1 MGWDMGGYGGEGKG
15 GVASLEGEAGSTR
28 SQPKQRCKLRLVILL
43 TKGRAANSLIMI
55 GESEEEFPAWA
66 KGLPLVSLL
75 LGLLIVMALL
85 DLYLAK
91 AIKESLSFVLG
102 VWGVIVTLVGLGFA
116 IWQLKRSSSASKAAE
131 DAVKRLRNDFS
142 AIDFISEIYRCK
154 QEIKFALAKLN
165 SSDWHSAGL
174 HIEPV
179 RETIWRIV
187 ATSGRISGLNEDEL
201 RDDVSFLLTA
211 QNTLESVSDNNFDC
225 SDIRGGLRKI
235 SDSLIKIDIQLRDQF
250 SER

>member
-1 MGWDMGGYGGEGKG
+1 M
-15 GVASLEGEAGSTR
+15 
-28 SQPKQRCKLRLVILL
+28 
-43 TKGRAANSLIMI
+43 
-55 GESEEEFPAWA
+55 
-66 KGLPLVSLL
+66 
-75 LGLLIVMALL
+75 
-85 DLYLAK
+85 
-91 AIKESLSFVLG
+91 
-102 VWGVIVTLVGLGFA
+102 
-116 IWQLKRSSSASKAAE
+116 
-131 DAVKRLRNDFS
+131 
-142 AIDFISEIYRCK
+142 
-154 QEIKFALAKLN
+154 AKLN